1 VAMDMTSSTLNGSRS
16 TNGASRP
23 TRAVVLAG
31 GLGMRL
37 RPYTMVLPKPLIP
50 IGDMPILEH
59 IIRRLMSAGVRRV
72 DLCLGRH
79 LGALIQTYFAQATS
93 LHDEIELVCHW
104 EDEPLGTAGALRAID
119 DLAEPFIVMNGDIL
133 TTLDFGELMYAHHRS
148 GAALTIAMHR
158 KEVAIDLGVIEC
170 EDDFVIGYRE
180 KPSLDYEVSMGIYVY
195 APRAL
200 EVLPP
205 DGACQFPE
213 MVLRLIRR
221 GERVAPFRTAA
232 TWYDIGTLTEY
243 ERALQH
249 VRLEPELFAVHA

>member
-1 VAMDMTSSTLNGSRS
+1 MIRTSNGWEGSGARS
-16 TNGASRP
+16 GAPTP

-59 IIRRLMSAGVRRV
+59 IIRRLMGAGVRRV

-79 LGALIQTYFAQATS
+79 LGALIQTYFWQATS
-93 LHDEIELVCHW
+93 LHSEIELVCHW
-104 EDEPLGTAGALRAID
+104 EDEPLGTAGALRAIE
-119 DLAEPFIVMNGDIL
+119 DLDEPFIVMNGDIL
-133 TTLDFGELMYAHHRS
+133 TTLDFGALMDAHHRS

-158 KEVAIDLGVIEC
+158 KEVEIDLGVIEC
-170 EDDFVIGYRE
+170 TNGSVTGYRE
-180 KPSLDYEVSMGIYVY
+180 KPSLDCNVSMGIYVY
-195 APRAL
+195 DPRAL
-200 EVLPP
+200 EALPAE
-205 DGACQFPE
+205 GSCQFPD

-221 GERVAPFRTAA
+221 GELVAPFRTDA

-249 VRLEPELFAVHA
+249 VRLEPELFAVAA